1 MRRCIPLGGLLLAA
15 VTVAPASAQQDRAL
29 AILDAASAKYD
40 AAHTVCADFVQH
52 LSVPLLKEE
61 RTGKGRLCQAHPNRF
76 AMRFTDPAG
85 DAIVADGTSVWVY
98 YPSLD
103 AKQVMKFP
111 MAEAPGGYD
120 LNRAFLSDPGSKYT
134 LTYEAKEP
142 VAGRPCDRIRLVP
155 KTDASFKSAEV
166 WVDASDSVLRQV
178 RVEDENGSVRTL
190 TLQDVRMNAEVPAGW
205 FTFTPPPGAQVI
217 TPPGGGG
224 GAGR

>member
-1 MRRCIPLGGLLLAA
+1 MRRRTGLFGLLLLLASA
-15 VTVAPASAQQDRAL
+15 VPASAQQDRAL
-29 AILDAASAKYD
+29 AILDGASARYS
-40 AAHTVCADFVQH
+40 AARTMCADFVQH
-52 LSVPLLKEE
+52 LSVPLLNEE

-85 DAIVADGTSVWVY
+85 DLIVADGTSVWVY

-111 MAEAPGGYD
+111 MADAPGGYD

-134 LTYEAKEP
+134 LTYEAKEA
-142 VAGRPCDRIRLVP
+142 VAGHPCHRIRLVP
-155 KTDASFKSAEV
+155 KTDASFKSAVV

-190 TLQDVRMNAEVPAGW
+190 TLDHVEMDKAVPSDW

-217 TPPGGGG
+217 TAPGG